1 MKSFKERFAL
11 LIMVLLVL
19 MAVPQ
24 LFAGGGRDNTQTA
37 AQDPN
42 APFYIS
48 ILCRQSTAEPPAA
61 DNAILKEIERI
72 TNTDLDITWAS
83 QAAYPEKLAVTVAS
97 NDYPML
103 TLFEFAS
110 PTVTEIESVRAGLFW
125 KVGDYIKDPQY
136 QWLQQLDEARI
147 TNASID
153 GELWG
158 MYRTRPLVRNGLYYR
173 KDWADNLGLGRPKN
187 LEEIYQMVKAFVH
200 NDPDGN
206 GQNDTHGIGQEAYL
220 RNVFATLSPSF
231 NLGNN
236 WEVINGKISG
246 IWVRPEYLDMLKYIK
261 RFYDEGLMN
270 RDFPTYSEDRRNE
283 LLATNYGM
291 AITSI
296 EKGQQSIVPLQR
308 QYPNATFEVMTNL
321 DGLPLIGRSGYD
333 SKFYISKKAVPN
345 EADVRR
351 IIKYFND
358 MHSPEINNLIY
369 HGIEGIHY
377 TRAGGNEIT
386 VTDAQRA
393 RYITEGEP
401 VTQLGFQ
408 FRKNNYTLKDAPYY
422 QSQVDYYNNIYE
434 VPVINDPTWVL
445 TSETRNSVG
454 TELEQFIWDSGVR
467 FITGAIDENGWWAAI
482 AQWRRDGGDK
492 MTAEYQAEYDRIA
505 K

>member
-1 MKSFKERFAL
+1 MKNKTRVFLTGLFL
-11 LIMVLLVL
+11 LLAAGMV
-19 MAVPQ
+19 
-24 LFAGGGRDNTQTA
+24 FAGGGNQRATA
-37 AQDPN
+37 VPAS
-42 APFYIS
+42 ASGGPFYIS
-48 ILCRQSTAEPPAA
+48 IMCRQSTAEPATT
-61 DNAILKEIERI
+61 DNAVIKEIERI
-72 TNTDLDITWAS
+72 TNTKLDITWAS

-110 PTVTEIESVRAGLFW
+110 PTVMEIEAVRAGLFW

-136 QWLQQLDEARI
+136 KWLQELDADRI

-173 KDWADNLGLGRPKN
+173 KDWADKLGLTKPKN
-187 LEEIYQMVKAFVH
+187 GEELYQMVKAFVQ

-206 GQNDTHGIGQEAYL
+206 GRNDTYGIGQEAYL
-220 RNVFATLSPSF
+220 RNHFATLSPLF
-231 NLGNN
+231 GLGNG
-236 WEVINGKISG
+236 WDIIDGKLTAVHTRQG
-246 IWVRPEYLDMLKYIK
+246 YLDMLKYIK

-270 RDFPTYSEDRRNE
+270 RDFPTYSEDKRNE
-283 LLATNYGM
+283 LLANNYGM

-296 EKGQQSIVPLQR
+296 EKGQQSIVPLQKLH
-308 QYPNATFEVMTNL
+308 PNATFEVMT
-321 DGLPLIGRSGYD
+321 DFEGYPLIGRSGYD

-351 IIKYFND
+351 IVKYFDD

-369 HGIEGIHY
+369 NGIENVHY

-386 VTDAQRA
+386 VNTEQRA
-393 RYITEGEP
+393 KYIVEVEP

-422 QSQVDYYNNIYE
+422 QAQVDYYNNIYE
-434 VPVINDPTWVL
+434 VPLINDPTWVL
-445 TSETRNSVG
+445 TSDTRSENG
-454 TELEQFIWDSGVR
+454 NELEQFIWDSGVQ
-467 FITGAIDENGWWAAI
+467 FITGAIDERGWWAAVDR
-482 AQWRRDGGDK
+482 WRKDGGDK
-492 MTAEYQAEYDRIA
+492 MTAEYQAGYDA
-505 K
+505 VQKNK